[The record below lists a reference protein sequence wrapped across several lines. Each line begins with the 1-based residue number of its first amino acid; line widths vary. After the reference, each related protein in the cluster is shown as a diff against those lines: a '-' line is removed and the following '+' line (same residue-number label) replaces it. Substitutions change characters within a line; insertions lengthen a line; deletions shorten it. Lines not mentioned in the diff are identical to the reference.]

1 MTTQYST
8 SLRLALIGDG
18 DQAGTW
24 GDTTNYNFGTLVEEA
39 LTGVVAIS
47 LTGLT
52 TYTLKSYNG
61 TYDDARS
68 MVLIFAGSPT
78 ATVTITAPLVNK
90 FYVVVNNTSQTITM
104 SASGGSQS
112 LNIPANVTAQCYCDA
127 SNVSGNGA
135 GFYSA
140 QTGSAGN
147 FFVNGTLT
155 ASGESDTGNLSVGGN
170 LSVTG
175 TTALTGV
182 ATAPTPTTG
191 DNSTKI
197 ATTAFTQ
204 TALASAAITGTINMW
219 PTSSAPSGYLLC
231 NGSAISRTTYAALFA
246 IVGTTFGSGDGLT
259 TFNLPNYADRMPIG
273 VGSTAASVGAT
284 GGSAITTIVANN
296 LPAHTHPVTDPG
308 HNHTYAHAYN
318 AAPQS
323 GSSTPCFTSTYTDNT
338 STATTGITVGNN
350 STTNSAM
357 NTISPYLGIYFIIK
371 T

>member
-1 MTTQYST
+1 MST
-8 SLRLALIGDG
+8 FSSSLELTLIGTG
-18 DQAGTW
+18 QQAGAW
-24 GDTTNYNFGTLVEEA
+24 GNTTNTNLQIIEQA
-39 LTGVVAIS
+39 IAGVV
-47 LTGLT
+47 
-52 TYTLKSYNG
+52 
-61 TYDDARS
+61 
-68 MVLIFAGSPT
+68 
-78 ATVTITAPLVNK
+78 
-90 FYVVVNNTSQTITM
+90 TITM
-104 SASGGSQS
+104 SSANYTLTNTQGAVSPSNNMVLVVKGTNSGVFQVVTPLVTKYYVVSNQTTGGYAITIGASTGTTVT
-112 LNIPANVTAQCYCDA
+112 IPNGTTTSVYCDGT
-127 SNVSGNGA
+127 NFYA
-135 GFYSA
+135 GS
-140 QTGSAGN
+140 TGVAGN
-147 FFVNGTLT
+147 F
-155 ASGESDTGNLSVGGN
+155 SVGGN
-170 LSVTG
+170 ETVAGTLGVTG
-175 TTALTGV
+175 NTSLSGTLAVAGATTLSGTTSLAGTATALTV
-182 ATAPTPTTG
+182 TPST
-191 DNSTKI
+191 DSSTKI
-197 ATTAFTQ
+197 ATTAFVQ
-204 TALASAAITGTINMW
+204 GALASAAITGTINMW

-284 GGSAITTIVANN
+284 GGSATTTIVANN